1 MINCVQFLRR
11 LTEPIRARQLR
22 PQWAIRRIA
31 FLSLKSS
38 LTIRTWVTRLEGG
51 TQMLER
57 DWPLPS
63 GTNQSRRKASS
74 SLAARKSTPSAMN
87 RIVSKR
93 KIGTSTSASIFLPQS
108 HKEAYIWDAPAR
120 TSLATFELNQ
130 SERPTSVL
138 KLRLPRRNVL
148 HHHIRWSPIR
158 WSYRLENFIFKCIFS
173 PFFPSLSSNQLPSF
187 SSFDSAGLDTTLTRA
202 KQKKKCPSFFFSF
215 LFFSSSSSSF
225 SFFRLQR
232 VTSGAPIYIGDR
244 LKTLY
249 AIASAGPD
257 PYFMEL
263 GLGICRSIN
272 GRRLSPAAEKKNCE

>member
-74 SLAARKSTPSAMN
+74 SLAARKSTPSVMN

-202 KQKKKCPSFFFSF
+202 KQKKKCPSFFF
-215 LFFSSSSSSF
+215 
-225 SFFRLQR
+225 
-232 VTSGAPIYIGDR
+232 
-244 LKTLY
+244 
-249 AIASAGPD
+249 
-257 PYFMEL
+257 
-263 GLGICRSIN
+263 
-272 GRRLSPAAEKKNCE
+272 

>member
-148 HHHIRWSPIR
+148 HHHIR
-158 WSYRLENFIFKCIFS
+158 
-173 PFFPSLSSNQLPSF
+173 
-187 SSFDSAGLDTTLTRA
+187 
-202 KQKKKCPSFFFSF
+202 
-215 LFFSSSSSSF
+215 
-225 SFFRLQR
+225 
-232 VTSGAPIYIGDR
+232 
-244 LKTLY
+244 
-249 AIASAGPD
+249 
-257 PYFMEL
+257 
-263 GLGICRSIN
+263 
-272 GRRLSPAAEKKNCE
+272 